1 MKEQQGAWLGQGAIL
16 CCAVLWS
23 TSGLFI
29 KLLDWHPLLIAGG
42 RSAIAALFLFALR
55 QISRR
60 LGPVPPVSSRFP
72 LIMAGSLS
80 YALTMISFVWANK
93 LTTSANAILLQ
104 YTAPVWAAMLGWRL
118 IGEKPR
124 WFHWA
129 ALALTLGGL
138 VVFFREDLKG
148 GAFGKNAL
156 GDLMALGSG
165 LFFGAHSVFLR
176 MQRRGNPA
184 DSLLGAH
191 IICAA
196 VSLPFF
202 FMFPP
207 AFNGRSLGAMGFMG
221 LIQVGLASQLF
232 ALGIRRVQAMQ
243 ALLIAMIEPVLNPLW
258 VFLFTG
264 ERPSAAALAGGLVII
279 LAVLFSSVMGARY
292 SFKKAAPKPLR
303 RYSDN

>member
-1 MKEQQGAWLGQGAIL
+1 MKEHRGAWLGQGAVL

-42 RSAIAALFLFALR
+42 RSAIAALFLFVVR
-55 QISRR
+55 QIGRR
-60 LGPVPPVSSRFP
+60 LGPVPPASSRFP

-80 YALTMISFVWANK
+80 YAATMIGFVWANK

-129 ALALTLGGL
+129 ALALMLGGL
-138 VVFFREDLKG
+138 VVFFREDLKA

-156 GDLMALGSG
+156 GDLLALGSG

-184 DSLLGAH
+184 DSMLGAH

-196 VSLPFF
+196 AAIPFF

-207 AFNGRSLGAMGFMG
+207 GFSGRSLGAIGFMG

-292 SFKKAAPKPLR
+292 SFKKAAP
-303 RYSDN
+303 